1 MLQQF
6 IDQAQKRAEQV
17 EVFQVSSS
25 ETPVRFDFNRL
36 KGIDTSEKRLTALRL
51 IKDGR
56 LGFATTTNENYE
68 ELLDA
73 ALTTARFGRAWD
85 LKLPDAAEIP
95 EVSTFDSDTA
105 EITVEQ
111 LAAMGNKTLAKI
123 TKLHPEVLASVHLT
137 RRESLIQLLNS
148 NGISRVYKKTGF
160 NYFASAEL
168 TQSQNFLAVYAGFDS
183 AKLDRTQ
190 VAAEDQYLTETFKA
204 GQKNVALGSGNY
216 TVIFTPQALTD
227 VLRPFLASVNG
238 KAVEKGFSP
247 WKNKVEQTLLAPQ
260 ISLYD
265 DATHPWGPA
274 SCPFDGEGIPTSRLP
289 LIEKG
294 VLRNF
299 LLDLTTAKALNMR
312 PTGNGFRAQAGELPS
327 PSTSNIILESSETM
341 AIQQLTNVK
350 RCIIIHSLMGAWAG
364 NPYSG
369 QVSGNIALGFLMEDG
384 QVIGR
389 IKDCMVAINA
399 FVAFQSQI
407 DGVSTEKEWA
417 YTMHLP
423 FMRFSDVAIAA
434 KK

>member
-6 IDQAQKRAEQV
+6 LEQAKGQAEQV
-17 EVFQVSSS
+17 EIFQVSSN

-56 LGFATTTNENYE
+56 LGFATTTGENYH
-68 ELLDA
+68 ELLEA

-85 LKLPDAAEIP
+85 LRLPDAAELP
-95 EVSTFDSDTA
+95 EVSTFDPETA
-105 EITVEQ
+105 EVTVEQ
-111 LAAMGNKTLAKI
+111 LAAMGSNTLEHV
-123 TKLHPEVLASVHLT
+123 TKLHPEVLSSVHLT
-137 RRESLIQLLNS
+137 RRESLVQLLNS
-148 NGISRVYKKTGF
+148 NGFSGAYKRTGF
-160 NYFASAEL
+160 SYFASAEL
-168 TQSQNFLAVYAGFDS
+168 TQGQNFLAVYAGFDS
-183 AKLDRTQ
+183 AKLDRDQ
-190 VAAEDQYLTETFKA
+190 VAAEDQYLVETFKA
-204 GQKNVALGSGNY
+204 GQKNVPLDSGNY

-247 WKNKVEQTLLAPQ
+247 WGEKLGQSLLVPQ

-274 SCPFDGEGIPTSRLP
+274 SCPFDGEGVPTSRLP

-341 AIQQLTNVK
+341 ALKELTNIK
-350 RCIIIHSLMGAWAG
+350 RGIIIHSLMGAWAG

-384 QVIGR
+384 QVVGR
-389 IKDCMVAINA
+389 VKDCMVAINA
-399 FVAFQSQI
+399 FEAFKSQI

-417 YTMHLP
+417 FTMHLP
-423 FMRFSDVAIAA
+423 FIRFNDVAIAA